1 MDENPH
7 LAQEPGGEVYAM
19 SDQVTNPTASV
30 FWDVI
35 LLLLIGSIFGWF
47 VRTHTLND
55 RYILALALK
64 HETAAKYYN
73 ERTDQLI
80 SANQPKTKGATKP

>member
-1 MDENPH
+1 
-7 LAQEPGGEVYAM
+7 M
-19 SDQVTNPTASV
+19 SDTVKKSWIRPVIKRCYPITYQTESI

-64 HETAAKYYN
+64 YETAAKYYN

-80 SANQPKTKGATKP
+80 SANQPKTKGATTP